1 MLSKIFL
8 ARARVNKNCR
18 AVGESLACKP
28 QETDSILPPE
38 LPDPRLAWVGVT
50 L

>member
-8 ARARVNKNCR
+8 ARARVNKKHR

-28 QETDSILPPE
+28 QETDSLHPAP
-38 LPDPRLAWVGVT
+38 
-50 L
+50 